1 MLEPH
6 SMRPF
11 FEILY
16 LTISLGQ
23 LLEAV
28 KVFEFG
34 TTIEEKSKA
43 VITSDKQTP
52 EAFTLCLDFYC
63 RLEKYRRL
71 LQTKNPDDLE
81 IQIGENSYVI
91 YVRVAGIWYL
101 AIPESPEYIDT
112 LSWETLCLS
121 FDIKTQ
127 AIKVAFRNRILVE
140 EEKIFPNRTLSKD
153 FLNYL
158 SLGEKDKLNHF
169 AGEYTCE
176 YLEQSP

>member
-1 MLEPH
+1 MLVLH

-11 FEILY
+11 FEILF
-16 LTISLGQ
+16 LTIYLGQ

-34 TTIEEKSKA
+34 TTIEKKSKA

-112 LSWETLCLS
+112 LSWETLCLL

-127 AIKVAFRNRILVE
+127 AIKLAFRNRTLVE
-140 EEKIFPNRTLSKD
+140 EEKIFPNRIVKRFSELFVSRGKR
-153 FLNYL
+153 
-158 SLGEKDKLNHF
+158 
-169 AGEYTCE
+169 
-176 YLEQSP
+176 